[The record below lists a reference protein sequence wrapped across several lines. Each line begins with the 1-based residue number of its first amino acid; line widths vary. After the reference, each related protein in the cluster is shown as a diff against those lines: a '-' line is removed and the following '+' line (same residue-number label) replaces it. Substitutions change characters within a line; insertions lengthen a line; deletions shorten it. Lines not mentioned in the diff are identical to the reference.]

1 MHFTGATMV
10 WLENNEFDLRHME
23 WEFFCSVVYGQFE
36 RNEFSGL
43 SRQLFHLR
51 QTDSVSDYTAR
62 FTEIMHSLLAY
73 STTWDHALFPS
84 RYVDG
89 LRDEIRV
96 VVLVHN
102 PKDLN
107 TVVSLAFLQEE
118 ALEISKRREP
128 RRWEGG
134 SGGGQSI
141 RSRLRGA
148 MPLPAPPGRPP
159 PAATTATDDRRGAT
173 TDSSRSGNT
182 VEDRLSALKAYRR
195 AKGLCYLCGEKW
207 GREHKCATT
216 VQLHVVQEMFDVL
229 GFSGL
234 PTSEERSDSE
244 SECHTISRVATQGT
258 VAPQTIRLQGKI
270 Q

>member
-1 MHFTGATMV
+1 MKAASASHTLFAEIRPVVADLATWKPHQEQSV
-10 WLENNEFDLRHME
+10 ADLRQE
-23 WEFFCSVVYGQFE
+23 LGGVRQEIDLIA
-36 RNEFSGL
+36 RNPVLALKPSDLPLILPRPSSAPFPNGGSSSQGPDGHRIDLLHRGVALGL
-43 SRQLFHLR
+43 LPPYSRLR
-51 QTDSVSDYTAR
+51 PR
-62 FTEIMHSLLAY
+62 
-73 STTWDHALFPS
+73 
-84 RYVDG
+84 
-89 LRDEIRV
+89 
-96 VVLVHN
+96 
-102 PKDLN
+102 
-107 TVVSLAFLQEE
+107 EE